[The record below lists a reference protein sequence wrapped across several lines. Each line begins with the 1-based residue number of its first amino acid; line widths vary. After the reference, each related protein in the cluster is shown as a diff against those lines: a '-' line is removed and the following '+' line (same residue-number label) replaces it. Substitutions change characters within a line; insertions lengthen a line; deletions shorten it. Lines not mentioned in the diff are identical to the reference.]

1 MILLIYIIVII
12 LCNQDDVPEEG
23 IGIDK
28 EGIENDEDIKQ
39 KMADLKKEVND
50 FALQFPMPG
59 FGEY

>member
-1 MILLIYIIVII
+1 MVEYFSRAVEISLEAKKKTNKLK
-12 LCNQDDVPEEG
+12 DF
-23 IGIDK
+23 K
-28 EGIENDEDIKQ
+28 EFLENDEDIKQ